1 MQLKNMKDSVKD
13 KVNVSVGLFQ
23 GISFGVRNCY
33 MFKYIVK
40 TVN

>member
-13 KVNVSVGLFQ
+13 KVNVSVGLSQ

-33 MFKYIVK
+33 MFKCIVK